1 MAYDTRHRT
10 RVRLLTGRMDFV
22 SNENREVAGS
32 DDGIGNTARVGNAE
46 RDKAI
51 ALLGEHWRAGR
62 LDPGEHELRVTRARA
77 AATRADL
84 GVLFADLPPP
94 PGGPGGGPARSRA
107 PQRPPRVPGQ
117 QARHDHCA
125 DTVRRAG
132 LVLPDGLLVVV
143 LDDPRHGDP
152 AVRARRK
159 EETTSSGA
167 LISRD
172 R

>member
-77 AATRADL
+77 AAWLDAVSCLTGRQRRWETDYWRS
-84 GVLFADLPPP
+84 VFAL
-94 PGGPGGGPARSRA
+94 
-107 PQRPPRVPGQ
+107 
-117 QARHDHCA
+117 CC
-125 DTVRRAG
+125 
-132 LVLPDGLLVVV
+132 
-143 LDDPRHGDP
+143 
-152 AVRARRK
+152 K
-159 EETTSSGA
+159 
-167 LISRD
+167 
-172 R
+172 